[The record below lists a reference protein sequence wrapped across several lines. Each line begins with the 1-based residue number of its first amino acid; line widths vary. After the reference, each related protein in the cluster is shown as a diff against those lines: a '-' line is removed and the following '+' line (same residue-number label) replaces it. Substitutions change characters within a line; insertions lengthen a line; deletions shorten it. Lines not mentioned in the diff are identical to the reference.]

1 MKKTAHVKLVSQL
14 KPVAPAQ
21 TNLQIKLDFIT
32 ALFSRGESL
41 ASSKPWGIYFRP

>member
-21 TNLQIKLDFIT
+21 TNLQIKLDFISE
-32 ALFSRGESL
+32 LFGRGEIL
-41 ASSKPWGIYFRP
+41 ASSKPWGVYFRP

>member
-21 TNLQIKLDFIT
+21 TNLQIKLDFVS
-32 ALFSRGESL
+32 ALFTRGESV
-41 ASSKPWGIYFRP
+41 SRSKPWGIYFPP